1 MQHFFFYSYHADL
14 GTTILHIS
22 RSSIN
27 PLQTPTMASVLHQ
40 EDLKEYRLIINV
52 PAEGTGNVARKIQGP
67 RLCNRKGQKIFF
79 TKKSRQ
85 LLGVWVHNANF
96 LSANY
101 SGEVEGFANNSGV
114 FTRHIVTYKSVRSK
128 MDAMLLKQQL
138 QGGSRSSSNS
148 NGVKQTKECN
158 NTTTLPLE
166 AALPN
171 HPPEAA
177 LSNHSLEDEFLSSIV
192 KALESD

>member
-1 MQHFFFYSYHADL
+1 
-14 GTTILHIS
+14 
-22 RSSIN
+22 
-27 PLQTPTMASVLHQ
+27 MASVLHQ
-40 EDLKEYRLIINV
+40 ENMKEYRLIINV

-67 RLCNRKGQKIFF
+67 RLCNRKGQKLFF

-96 LSANY
+96 LSPNY
-101 SGEVEGFANNSGV
+101 SAQVEGFANNSGV

-148 NGVKQTKECN
+148 NGASKSMTGAVKRTKECN

-171 HPPEAA
+171 HPPETA
-177 LSNHSLEDEFLSSIV
+177 LLNHPPEDDFLTWDLE
-192 KALESD
+192 ALDSDRSQEVDLHLA